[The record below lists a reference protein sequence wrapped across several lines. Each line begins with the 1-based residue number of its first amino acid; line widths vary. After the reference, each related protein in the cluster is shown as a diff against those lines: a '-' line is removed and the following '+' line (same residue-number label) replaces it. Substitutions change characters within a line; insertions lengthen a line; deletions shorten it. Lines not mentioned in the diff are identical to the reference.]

1 MTQRLIS
8 ELSRSLYNGVVRLYS
23 VDFKLFGYPIPTY
36 AQLHP
41 DTNIKNPSVK
51 NVIYNSTET

>member
-41 DTNIKNPSVK
+41 DTDTKSPNVK
-51 NVIYNSTET
+51 NDINNST